1 MALSSNIAPYYNDFD
16 ELKNFHQIL
25 FRPGFAVQARE
36 LTQLQSIL
44 RNQIEKFGNHI
55 FKQGSIVIPGNS
67 RGELGVPYAKIEST
81 FNSVAVDPSKWL
93 NQTVVGATSGVTAI
107 VNHVEYSTATDP
119 ITFYLSYISG
129 GVIDDVS
136 TGKIIFD
143 AGEDLYLANDT
154 TQFVKIQSATDS
166 IGQGSIAYINQGV
179 YYVNGTFVTVAKQ
192 QTVISK
198 YDIVPSCHV
207 LLKITESFVT
217 SDDDATLLDPAQG
230 SYNFAAPGADRLKI
244 DLMLTS
250 LPIDSEITDD
260 YVEIMRYRDGVLEE
274 HARTPKYNELEKSL
288 ARRTYDESGNYVVSG
303 LVGTVSEHLRENA
316 NGGIDPDGDRDNYA
330 LTVSAGKAYITGF
343 ETEKIADTVIVLPKA
358 RTADHVKSKELNL
371 RPSYGRYILVSG
383 IVGGPKIQER
393 QLVNLYND
401 NDASNGSA
409 TKVGTARVLAI
420 DYHIGDP
427 GSNNAIYKLYVTDV
441 AFVSVLYTM
450 DDVGGI
456 RYTGGSAAVVQVL
469 KSPLS
474 VGTHN
479 IGNIINYGSS
489 VRTATVRYWNAA
501 TAELYVYKH
510 DHTKAT
516 PRVGDQIVNAT
527 TSATSVVQGKTSYF
541 GTGTNSAIIELPV
554 DTVKSVRN
562 ESNVYDYRYTVQKT
576 LTITTNA
583 SGDGSVSIANGVMQ
597 TPEAG
602 TFAAF
607 GPSGVVATSL
617 FTLNVA
623 GSTLTLT
630 GGPTSTTVRIYVTVD
645 KVATVPRSKTLTAFI
660 DTVTMPAGKTTVSLT
675 NPDVYRITSIA
686 DDSGDVT
693 DNYILNNGQT
703 DFAYFLSSITLK
715 PGAAAP
721 SGNIVVSYEYFDHS
735 VGDFFIYDSYA
746 ANTNYEDYALYHTST
761 STGKEYNLKNC
772 IDLRPSVNS
781 ANNFSSGAVVGDVLI
796 SGELITSSV
805 QYYVPRYDL
814 LTLEV
819 NGTMKV
825 IHGVPDE
832 NPVVPV
838 APEESL
844 AIEQYFVPA
853 YTEAVTD
860 IMKTRLAVDRFTMK
874 DIADLS
880 NRVGRL
886 EEFSTL
892 NASESSVVNYDV
904 IDAETGLSRFKTGYL
919 VETFDSPLTI
929 ADVYSEQFSA
939 AFDGGSLLP
948 AVEDMDCPVDLLESQ
963 SSGYQVTNGVI
974 TLPYTERTLIKQPLS
989 SRVTNLNPFLVIKW
1003 DGVLSVTPKSDS
1015 WVEVVDLPSVV
1026 INRTETVTVT
1036 RVVTAPA
1043 RPTPPA
1049 PVSTVTAR
1057 QPVSTVMPVTT
1068 LPAIRFVATPANSS
1082 TNRVATPANVR
1093 LWNELDFRW
1102 SD

>member
-1 MALSSNIAPYYNDFD
+1 MALSTNIAPYYNDFD

-81 FNSVAVDPSKWL
+81 FNSVAIDPAKWL

-143 AGEDLYLANDT
+143 AGEDLYLASDA
-154 TQFVKIQSATDS
+154 TQFVKIQSDVDA

-244 DLMLTS
+244 ELTLTS

-316 NGGIDPDGDRDNYA
+316 NGGIDPTGDRDNYA

-358 RTADHVKSKELNL
+358 RTSDHVKLKEVNL
-371 RPSYGRYILVSG
+371 RPSYGRYIFVTDV
-383 IVGGPKIQER
+383 IGGPKIEER
-393 QLVNLYND
+393 QSIDLYND
-401 NDASNGSA
+401 NDASNASA

-427 GSNNAIYKLYVTDV
+427 ASNNAIYKLYLTDV

-456 RYTGGSAAVVQVL
+456 RYSGGSAAVVQVL
-469 KSPLS
+469 NSPLS

-479 IGNIINYGSS
+479 IGNIIDYSGST
-489 VRTATVRYWNAA
+489 RTATVRYWNAA
-501 TAELYVYKH
+501 TAELYVFKH

-527 TSATSVVQGKTSYF
+527 TGATSVVQGKTSYF
-541 GTGTNSAIIELPV
+541 GVGTNSAIIELPV

-562 ESNVYDYRYTVQKT
+562 ASNVYDYRYTVQKT

-583 SGDGSVSIANGVMQ
+583 SGSGSVSIANGVMQ

-602 TFAAF
+602 TFSAF
-607 GPSGVVATSL
+607 SSSGVVSTSL
-617 FTLNVA
+617 FSLNVA
-623 GSTLTLT
+623 GNTLSLD
-630 GGPTSTTVRIYVTVD
+630 GGPVSTTVRVYVTVD
-645 KVATVPRSKTLTAFI
+645 KSATVPRSKTLTAFV
-660 DTVTMPAGKTTVSLT
+660 DTVTMPTGATTVALS
-675 NPDVYRITSIA
+675 NPDVYRINSIA
-686 DDSGDVT
+686 DATGDVT
-693 DNYILNNGQT
+693 NNYTLNNGQT

-715 PGAAAP
+715 AGAPAP
-721 SGNIVVSYEYFDHS
+721 SGNIVVSYDYFDHS

-746 ANTNYEDYALYHTST
+746 GNTNYEDFVLYHTST
-761 STGKEYNLKNC
+761 STGKEYILKNC

-781 ANNFSSGAVVGDVLI
+781 ANDFSSGAIVGDVLV
-796 SGELITSSV
+796 SGELITTSV

-819 NGTMKV
+819 NGKMSV
-825 IHGVPDE
+825 IQGVPDD

-838 APEESL
+838 AAQEAL

-853 YTEAVTD
+853 YTESVID
-860 IMKTRLAVDRFTMK
+860 IKKTRLAVDRFTMK
-874 DIADLS
+874 DIAGLS
-880 NRVGRL
+880 DRVGRL

-892 NASESSVVNYDV
+892 NAAESSVVNYDV
-904 IDAETGLSRFKTGYL
+904 IDAETGLTRFKTGYL
-919 VETFDSPLTI
+919 VESFDTPLTI
-929 ADVYSEQFSA
+929 ANIYSEQFSA
-939 AFDGGSLLP
+939 AFDRGALVP
-948 AVEDMDCPVDLLESQ
+948 AVEEMDCPVLVLEDE
-963 SSGYQVTNGVI
+963 SSGYQVTNGI
-974 TLPYTERTLIKQPLS
+974 ISLPYTESRLISQPLS
-989 SRVTNLNPFLVIKW
+989 SRVTNLNPFLVISW
-1003 DGVLSVTPKSDS
+1003 NGVLSVTPSTDS
-1015 WVEVVDLPSVV
+1015 WIEILDLPTVV
-1026 INRTETVTVT
+1026 VNRTENVTVT
-1036 RVVTAPA
+1036 RFVNFPGG
-1043 RPTPPA
+1043 PTI
-1049 PVSTVTAR
+1049 STDRRLTTR
-1057 QPVSTVMPVTT
+1057 MPVVN
-1068 LPAIRFVATPANSS
+1068 LPFIRSTGLPTAIQAALDRIL
-1082 TNRVATPANVR
+1082 NRIAR
-1093 LWNELDFRW
+1093 
-1102 SD
+1102 